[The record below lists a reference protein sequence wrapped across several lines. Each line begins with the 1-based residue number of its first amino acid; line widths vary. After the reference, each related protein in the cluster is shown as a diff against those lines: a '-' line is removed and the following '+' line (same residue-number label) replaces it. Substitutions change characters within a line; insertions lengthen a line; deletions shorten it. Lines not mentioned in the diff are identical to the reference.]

1 MALARGQ
8 YPNNGRFGHGRPK
21 PALRF
26 DPLSGISTLADGTPA
41 SPLGGRV
48 ASSYLWQDTVSV
60 TVQATTNTGS
70 VSSSNASYTTARDA
84 VSSTLSAASYCS
96 VGQTLS
102 AGTYTITQSFIE
114 FDLSTIYGP
123 TGAAGTTTLALTQYD
138 TVTLDFAVPVGGDFS
153 TTDFTVIVYG
163 DTPNGYNWF
172 VPPVDTGDFL
182 GGSNAFP
189 NLSAATAAAPT
200 FSSSSVTAG
209 STVSVVI
216 PKQYLRTASGA
227 SKTRLAIVSANNY
240 SGTTPSGDEYF
251 TFVPTLTFNK
261 FLTNSSTLFAT
272 PNLLNTGQVSVT
284 DSFGSYPNIL
294 AGSGFKAY
302 SITST
307 PSIGAL
313 ASNAT
318 GYAAYVEFNTSNFL
332 GTVSSAGLTLSIV
345 STSVSFDFGI
355 EVYKLDYGTLDV
367 TDWVNPSSLTLVG
380 NINTSELSG
389 QSTITIPLDVSS
401 ISFDKQTRLLI
412 YSSLI
417 RTLSGIVVVDAA
429 ISVTPV
435 TLAVT
440 IASPIAAG
448 PTVSYLGAATA
459 SASGS
464 VTPTATG
471 TGAST
476 LANATA
482 SASGAVTVTGTGT
495 STLADATTSASGA
508 VTVTGTGSSTLANAT
523 TSASGSPVVSGTAS
537 STLSDATGA
546 ATGSVTAT
554 AVGASTLVNTT
565 GSAVGSVT
573 ANGTAAPSLANAT
586 GSASAVVTAI
596 GTAAPSLANA
606 TGAAVGAVTAIGSAS
621 PSLGAASASA
631 VGTPTVQA
639 SGASTLTNA
648 TAAAA
653 GSPTVAGAV
662 TATLG
667 AATSTATGA
676 VTATATGTAT
686 LGSALA
692 TATGSPIASASGSST
707 LGNAT
712 CIGIQSFPQT
722 ITTGIGTIPVTGLA
736 GTSNIGV
743 LTIIGATAT
752 YGSRGLITFSGV
764 AGRPQYG
771 AITLTGSHVAPAPG
785 PIDATPSIATFVI
798 EGRSNTPTEG
808 TLAQTASL
816 VMVGAGNPP
825 TITKHLTYWDGT
837 QWRIARFK
845 EWNGS
850 GWAESDR
857 VKSHA
862 GAFTSWE
869 KVY

>member
-1 MALARGQ
+1 MC
-8 YPNNGRFGHGRPK
+8 
-21 PALRF
+21 
-26 DPLSGISTLADGTPA
+26 
-41 SPLGGRV
+41 
-48 ASSYLWQDTVSV
+48 SS
-60 TVQATTNTGS
+60 
-70 VSSSNASYTTARDA
+70 
-84 VSSTLSAASYCS
+84 
-96 VGQTLS
+96 
-102 AGTYTITQSFIE
+102 
-114 FDLSTIYGP
+114 DL
-123 TGAAGTTTLALTQYD
+123 
-138 TVTLDFAVPVGGDFS
+138 
-153 TTDFTVIVYG
+153 
-163 DTPNGYNWF
+163 
-172 VPPVDTGDFL
+172 
-182 GGSNAFP
+182 
-189 NLSAATAAAPT
+189 AAAPT

-495 STLADATTSASGA
+495 STLANATASASGSPVASGTGASTLADATASASGSPVTVTGTGTSTLADATTSASGAVTVTGTGTSTLADATTSASGA

-764 AGRPQYG
+764 AGRPQHG
-771 AITLTGSHVAPAPG
+771 AITLTGSHIAPAPG
-785 PIDATPSIATFVI
+785 PINATPSFATFVI

-808 TLAQTASL
+808 TLAQTATL
-816 VMVGAGNPP
+816 VMVGAGTPP

-850 GWAESDR
+850 GWTESDR